1 MAQGTGNL
9 VGRERELTE
18 LRSGLDAAL
27 AGRGRLFMVAGDPG
41 VGKTAL
47 ADAIGSEAVAA
58 GATVLWG
65 RAWDGGGAPS
75 YWPWLRILRRLAS
88 ERDISEPLAALGPEA
103 TGRLTRLVPTL
114 MPALEPLTA
123 DADAATAPD
132 PRESDAARFQLFD
145 AITSLLR
152 AAATQQPLVLILDD
166 LHGADHPSL
175 LLLGFLAVHVRDS
188 PILVIGTYR
197 EAEAR
202 LDPQLAATL
211 GDIIRHGQRLPLR
224 GLRERDVGEVVERVA
239 GRRPP
244 ERVVRAI
251 HAATEGNPFFVDEVV
266 RLLSAEGRLDDAAH
280 VAAVRIPDG
289 VRETI
294 RHRLEPLPDSTRELL
309 CTASV
314 IGREFRL
321 DTLQRV
327 SGADPTDLD
336 SALGDA
342 VGSGVL
348 VERTSALGS
357 YSFSHGLIRETLY
370 DDLGPQRRGQ
380 LHREVGLALE
390 ELYATDPEPHLAELA
405 HHFYVASAAGELTK
419 AIDYSV
425 RAGERALELIA
436 YEEASDHFERA
447 LQAYGLQARADVP
460 RRCELLLA
468 LGTAQSRA
476 GDSRAARATFLRAAD
491 LARKLGSPER
501 LARAAL
507 GYGAGMGG
515 FEFGRVDDGLVA
527 LLGEARE
534 ALGEQDS
541 SLLARV
547 LGRMATE
554 LYFSDRSEERLALG
568 DLAVAMARRIGDRA
582 TLASTLSARF
592 LTLLSPENSAE
603 RLQIAADVVALGEEV
618 RDRELVLRGH
628 VWRILALMELGDWVG
643 AEIELAVHA
652 RLADELRDPLHLW
665 YVPLFAA
672 ARALLQG
679 RLHDAEQFA
688 AEAFA
693 VGRGTQAQNAAQLYA
708 VQLFALRAEQGRLE
722 EVEQS
727 LEEFGRRYPAA
738 PVWRAAAAFALA
750 VLGRIDDAR
759 RSFDAM
765 TAGGVADIPRDGEW
779 LATISLLARTGARI
793 GASERAG
800 ELCALLEPHAEQ
812 AVIAGRGAI
821 CLGPVS
827 RSAGLA
833 AATAGRRD
841 AAVAHLEHAL
851 AMARRWGAEPMVAG
865 IELELAEVLERVAPP
880 AGGAHDERVRELRRA
895 GLDAARRL
903 ELGGL
908 LGRWAPEDAALMADS
923 DIAGTAAAT
932 AGNGAGAA
940 ALAADAAAAADAPMA
955 FYRRGD
961 IWTIGRPGRQIQLRD
976 AKGLGHIARLLA
988 APQVEFHALDLVVG
1002 VATAERGQSTAALTV
1017 GAGME
1022 VRARGDGDAGPALD
1036 SQAKAAYRSRVAE
1049 LQEEIEEAE
1058 SFHDPERAA
1067 RAREE
1072 LEFVA
1077 RELAGAVGLH
1087 GRDRKTGSDAERARV
1102 NVTRAIRTAL
1112 KRVSEHD
1119 AVLGHQLGAAI
1130 RTGTFCVY
1138 EPAPG
1143 DAPVWDLSGPA

>member
-1 MAQGTGNL
+1 
-9 VGRERELTE
+9 
-18 LRSGLDAAL
+18 
-27 AGRGRLFMVAGDPG
+27 
-41 VGKTAL
+41 
-47 ADAIGSEAVAA
+47 
-58 GATVLWG
+58 
-65 RAWDGGGAPS
+65 
-75 YWPWLRILRRLAS
+75 
-88 ERDISEPLAALGPEA
+88 
-103 TGRLTRLVPTL
+103 
-114 MPALEPLTA
+114 
-123 DADAATAPD
+123 
-132 PRESDAARFQLFD
+132 
-145 AITSLLR
+145 
-152 AAATQQPLVLILDD
+152 
-166 LHGADHPSL
+166 
-175 LLLGFLAVHVRDS
+175 
-188 PILVIGTYR
+188 
-197 EAEAR
+197 
-202 LDPQLAATL
+202 
-211 GDIIRHGQRLPLR
+211 
-224 GLRERDVGEVVERVA
+224 
-239 GRRPP
+239 
-244 ERVVRAI
+244 
-251 HAATEGNPFFVDEVV
+251 
-266 RLLSAEGRLDDAAH
+266 
-280 VAAVRIPDG
+280 
-289 VRETI
+289 
-294 RHRLEPLPDSTRELL
+294 
-309 CTASV
+309 
-314 IGREFRL
+314 
-321 DTLQRV
+321 
-327 SGADPTDLD
+327 
-336 SALGDA
+336 
-342 VGSGVL
+342 
-348 VERTSALGS
+348 
-357 YSFSHGLIRETLY
+357 
-370 DDLGPQRRGQ
+370 
-380 LHREVGLALE
+380 
-390 ELYATDPEPHLAELA
+390 
-405 HHFYVASAAGELTK
+405 
-419 AIDYSV
+419 
-425 RAGERALELIA
+425 
-436 YEEASDHFERA
+436 
-447 LQAYGLQARADVP
+447 
-460 RRCELLLA
+460 
-468 LGTAQSRA
+468 
-476 GDSRAARATFLRAAD
+476 
-491 LARKLGSPER
+491 
-501 LARAAL
+501 
-507 GYGAGMGG
+507 
-515 FEFGRVDDGLVA
+515 
-527 LLGEARE
+527 
-534 ALGEQDS
+534 
-541 SLLARV
+541 
-547 LGRMATE
+547 MATE
-554 LYFSDRSEERLALG
+554 LYFSDRSEERVALG
-568 DLAVAMARRIGDRA
+568 DEAVAMARRIGDRA

-679 RLHDAEQFA
+679 RLPEAEQFA

-750 VLGRIDDAR
+750 VLGRFDDAR

-793 GASERAG
+793 GATERAG
-800 ELCALLEPHAEQ
+800 ELCALLEPYAEQ

-827 RSAGLA
+827 RFAGLA

-851 AMARRWGAEPMVAG
+851 AMARRWGAEPIVAG
-865 IELELAEVLERVAPP
+865 IELELAQVLEHVAPP

-895 GLDAARRL
+895 GLQAARRL

-908 LGRWAPEDAALMADS
+908 LGRWAPEDAALVAGS
-923 DIAGTAAAT
+923 DDAAT
-932 AGNGAGAA
+932 TGAGAGAA
-940 ALAADAAAAADAPMA
+940 ALAADAAAAANAPLA

-976 AKGLGHIARLLA
+976 AKGLSHVARLLA
-988 APQVEFHALDLVVG
+988 APGVEFHALDLVVG
-1002 VATAERGQSTAALTV
+1002 VSSAERGHSGAAALTV
-1017 GAGME
+1017 GAGLE
-1022 VRARGDGDAGPALD
+1022 VRARGEGDAGPALD

-1143 DAPVWDLSGPA
+1143 DAPVWDLTGPV